1 MLTNLKQINTEPNTS
16 LKSSKIIITVGRLTL
31 NYTKGS

>member
-16 LKSSKIIITVGRLTL
+16 LNSSKIMIFVGRLTL
-31 NYTKGS
+31 TYKKGS